1 MLFHAA
7 ALGRAFLFGNGVQ
20 QRMTNPQMQSA
31 ATQGSPPDWRDVGIA
46 ALFAL
51 AALALYLFRIAD
63 PAKLD
68 FDETHYVPA
77 VRTLMALAGLANP
90 EHPPLAKWLIGLGMA
105 MFGDNPFGWRVMSAV
120 FGAILVFAGV
130 MAARWLL
137 ATRPAAIMTGALL
150 LLSPMLFIQSR
161 IAMLDIFM
169 ASFLMLAFWMMA
181 AAAHGGFRDRRHL
194 ALAGAFLG
202 CATACKWTAI
212 PLVAMAVLFYLALRR
227 RGRQAKASGRSQAS
241 FIEGLMWLGPFAGL
255 VYLASFLPLMFLR
268 FDAVPLGGILS
279 RQFDMLTLQSSPMAS
294 HTYQSLWWQWVLSL
308 RPIWYFYEPL
318 DGIQRGVLFIGN
330 PAISWGGLVA
340 LILCLWAWHKQR
352 DGALLAIVLLW
363 AASVAFFI
371 VIPKPVMF
379 YYHYFPASLLLCF
392 AIAGVLDRWFWQKG
406 NRLVPA
412 LCIGFCALLFLEFYP
427 IISAAPLGDP
437 QDFNRWMWLD
447 SWR

>member
-1 MLFHAA
+1 M
-7 ALGRAFLFGNGVQ
+7 FGNGVQ
-20 QRMTNPQMQSA
+20 KRMTELQTSHA
-31 ATQGSPPDWRDVGIA
+31 APPFVAPDRRDLGIA
-46 ALFAL
+46 ILFGL
-51 AALALYLFRIAD
+51 VALALYLFRITD
-63 PAKLD
+63 PAKLN

-77 VRTLMALAGLANP
+77 VRTLMDLAGIANP
-90 EHPPLAKWLIGLGMA
+90 EHPPLAKWLIGIGMA
-105 MFGDNPFGWRVMSAV
+105 VAGDGPLGWRMMSAL
-120 FGAILVFAGV
+120 FGAVLVMAGV

-137 ATRPAAIMTGALL
+137 GTRAAAVMVGLLL

-181 AAAHGGFRDRRHL
+181 AAARGDFTSRPQL

-212 PLVAMAVLFYLALRR
+212 PLVAAAVVYAVLRWRR
-227 RGRQAKASGRSQAS
+227 RKGGSSAGDVG
-241 FIEGLMWLGPFAGL
+241 FVEGLMWLGPFAIL
-255 VYLASFLPLMFLR
+255 VYLASFLPFLSLS
-268 FDAVPLGGILS
+268 FDALSPSGIIS
-279 RQFDMLTLQSSPMAS
+279 QQFAMLDLQSSPMAS
-294 HTYQSLWWQWVLSL
+294 HTYQSVWWQWVLSL

-340 LILCLWAWHKQR
+340 LALCLWAGWKGK
-352 DGALLAIVLLW
+352 DGALLTILLLW
-363 AASVAFFI
+363 AASVVFFI

-379 YYHYFPASLLLCF
+379 AYHYFPASLLLCF
-392 AIAGVLDRWFWQKG
+392 AISGVLDRWFWQRGK
-406 NRLVPA
+406 RLLPV
-412 LCIGFCALLFLEFYP
+412 LCIGFCALLFVEFYP